1 MPDLPP
7 PGWLPPGDPAHPG
20 TPGASGAPGAP
31 QNRGHQGD
39 AAGAGQPWLP
49 PVHRPGVIALRPL
62 TLGDLF
68 DGAFKTIRRNPG
80 AMVGLAAAVTALFL
94 VVPTVVTLALAAAG
108 DLSSG
113 FFDAVAEEGGA
124 GDLNTLS
131 VVSNLGSVFAVGAT
145 VLLNGM
151 LVKVVA
157 EAVLGRR
164 TTAGQ
169 AWAATR
175 GRLVRLV
182 GLVLL
187 NFLLTILL
195 IALPVALG
203 VLVGLQ
209 AGVGPGLAVGVPSV
223 LLAVVVLVFVQI
235 RYFLLAA
242 PALMLERIGIAPS
255 LRRSAEL
262 SRDQFWRLFGIYL
275 LTALVVGLVSQVV
288 AVPLSL
294 LGVGASFVFPGTGG
308 ALALVFSNYFAQLLI
323 GATTTPFT
331 AAVVALQYIDQRI
344 RKEGLDVALIA
355 AAQQLPQQS
364 PPSQQPRPG
373 WS

>member
-7 PGWLPPGDPAHPG
+7 PGWHPPGEPVDPRVSVRPLAAPG
-20 TPGASGAPGAP
+20 T
-31 QNRGHQGD
+31 
-39 AAGAGQPWLP
+39 GQPWLP

-62 TLGDLF
+62 TLGDMF

-94 VVPTVVTLALAAAG
+94 LVPTVITLLLAAAG
-108 DLSSG
+108 DLSSN
-113 FFDAVAEEGGA
+113 FLDAVAEEGSA
-124 GDLNTLS
+124 ADLNALT

-169 AWAATR
+169 AWTATR
-175 GRLVRLV
+175 GRLLRLI

-187 NFLLTILL
+187 SLLLTILL
-195 IALPVALG
+195 LSVPIALG

-209 AGVGPGLAVGVPSV
+209 AGLGLGLAVGVPSV
-223 LLAVVVLVFVQI
+223 LLAVVVLAFVQV

-242 PALMLERIGIAPS
+242 PALMLERVGIATS
-255 LRRSAEL
+255 LRRGAEL
-262 SRDQFWRLFGIYL
+262 SRGQFWRLLGIYL

-294 LGVGASFVFPGTGG
+294 LGIGASFVFPGTGG
-308 ALALVFSNYFAQLLI
+308 ALALVFSNYLAQLLI
-323 GATTTPFT
+323 GAITTPFT

-355 AAQQLPQQS
+355 AAQQSQR
-364 PPSQQPRPG
+364 PPYPTQQPQPG